1 MKAIKILPT
10 NSKSVK
16 KCMTLYGIK
25 VRRCVKNGNGLL
37 ISVQNTEEDIK
48 LAQNFFNEFNMTRSD
63 GNALKPICQSD
74 FDNIAD
80 FGNVFHTRIYET
92 I

>member
-48 LAQNFFNEFNMTRSD
+48 LAQNFFNEFNKQTEIRQFFLR
-63 GNALKPICQSD
+63 NIKKLK
-74 FDNIAD
+74 
-80 FGNVFHTRIYET
+80 
-92 I
+92 